1 MWHKKKNKLVRPNII
16 GRNEGGSAR
25 TTADRKIIRG
35 GEENL
40 LNMT

>member
-1 MWHKKKNKLVRPNII
+1 MAQKKQISETKHNREKW
-16 GRNEGGSAR
+16 GGGSAR